1 MPGTDLRPAPYLDVR
16 APRPNGI
23 AAASLT
29 LALVGIVLGI
39 IPLFIGLVLSFVPTV
54 LGLLFGLIG
63 LMRAPARDSGY
74 GLALAGLL
82 IAGLTVV
89 LWFHGYGILW

>member
-1 MPGTDLRPAPYLDVR
+1 MPGADLQPVPVLDVR

-29 LALVGIVLGI
+29 LALVGIVMGI
-39 IPLFIGLVLSFVPTV
+39 IPLFIGLVLSFVPVV
-54 LGLLFGLIG
+54 LALVFGMVGLL
-63 LMRAPARDSGY
+63 RAPARDSGY
-74 GLALAGLL
+74 GLSIAGLL

-89 LWFHGYGILW
+89 LWFHGYGVLW

>member
-1 MPGTDLRPAPYLDVR
+1 MPNIDLQPARVLDVR
-16 APRPNGI
+16 APRPNGL

-39 IPLFIGLVLSFVPTV
+39 VPLFIGLVLSFVPVVLAIV
-54 LGLLFGLIG
+54 LGVIG

-74 GLALAGLL
+74 GLSVAGLL

-89 LWFHGYGILW
+89 LWFHGYGVLW

>member
-1 MPGTDLRPAPYLDVR
+1 MLGIDLPRAPVVDVR

-39 IPLFIGLVLSFVPTV
+39 VPLFIGLVLSFVPVV
-54 LGLLFGLIG
+54 LALVFGVVGLA
-63 LMRAPARDSGY
+63 RAPARDSGY
-74 GLALAGLL
+74 GLSVAGLL
-82 IAGLTVV
+82 VAGFTVV
-89 LWFHGYGILW
+89 LWFHGYGVLW